1 MDNGPVPP
9 GITFL
14 DHTADVGVQVEAR
27 TLPEL
32 FTRAA
37 IGMRWVLEESEGADG
52 SLHAP
57 DERISP
63 PPKTDSESG
72 APSPS
77 AGSLPTRRV
86 TLGAADLSSLLRA
99 WLREILYWHETE
111 GVSFRDARFETVTET
126 SLEADVVLS
135 REPAEPVREIKGVT
149 LHGLSAE
156 RSGAG
161 WLGRIIFDV

>member
-14 DHTADVGVQVEAR
+14 DHTADVGVRVEAR

-37 IGMRWVLEESEGADG
+37 VGMCWVLEESAGADG
-52 SLHAP
+52 SLCAP
-57 DERISP
+57 DEETPLFRE
-63 PPKTDSESG
+63 TDSGSG

-86 TLGAADLSSLLRA
+86 TLGAADLPSLLRA

-111 GVSFRDARFETVTET
+111 GVTFRDARFRSLTET
-126 SLEADVVLS
+126 SLEADVVLL
-135 REPAEPVREIKGVT
+135 REPVEPVREIKGVT
-149 LHGLSAE
+149 LHGLSTE
-156 RSGAG
+156 RSGDG